1 MIDYERL
8 KLFNKV
14 MEEVDNFQQDKGK
27 LRFQV
32 TMFSYV
38 NNHDIIVTITSKDY
52 MLRFVVSELDKDY
65 LHQLF
70 EKKVAEIEGVT
81 E

>member
-14 MEEVDNFQQDKGK
+14 MEEVDSFQQDNGK

-32 TMFSYV
+32 TMYSYV

-70 EKKVAEIEGVT
+70 EKKVAEIGGVT